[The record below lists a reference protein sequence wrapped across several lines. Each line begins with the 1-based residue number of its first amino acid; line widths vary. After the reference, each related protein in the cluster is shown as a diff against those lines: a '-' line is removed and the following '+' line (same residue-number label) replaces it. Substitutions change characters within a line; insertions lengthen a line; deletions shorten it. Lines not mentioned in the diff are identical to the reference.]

1 MMEMEMETVIK
12 QAATAKRRI
21 ANHQERH
28 SGLIFKWI
36 TGKENDI
43 ADTSSRTKSSLPNTP
58 EQASSQYPKDHI

>member
-1 MMEMEMETVIK
+1 MMEMETVIK
-12 QAATAKRRI
+12 QAAAKRI
-21 ANHQERH
+21 ASHQERH

-58 EQASSQYPKDHI
+58 EQASSQYPERSI